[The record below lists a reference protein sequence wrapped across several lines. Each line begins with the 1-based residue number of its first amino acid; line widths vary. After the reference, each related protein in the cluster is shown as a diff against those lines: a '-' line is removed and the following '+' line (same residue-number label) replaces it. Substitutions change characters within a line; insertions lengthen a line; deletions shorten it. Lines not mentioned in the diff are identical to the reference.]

1 MYLEAKEDCLEK
13 GLPIPDIA
21 TIKEDC
27 LGRGV
32 AAADTDAIKDFCA
45 FLYCY

>member
-1 MYLEAKEDCLEK
+1 MHLQAKEVCLEK
-13 GLPIPDIA
+13 GLLIPDIA

-32 AAADTDAIKDFCA
+32 AAADTDVIKDFCA
-45 FLYCY
+45 FLYYY